1 MQCKNPGAGPLVKRE
16 HFPFFIPAFLLF
28 LICLPFFAP
37 AQDAKIA
44 PDSQSQDKL
53 KIAILLP
60 NDTPFWMR
68 VLSMTEQA
76 AEDLDVELIVYS
88 FNLSPEKMRQMT
100 REALDSDIDGLIF
113 QAWGDA
119 EKEVLALAEERK
131 VPSILI
137 NNRMPDST
145 LKPRKQFKYWLGSI
159 TADDYSIGERLI
171 SGLSRFTHIHRTVDS
186 HNVLAI
192 AGEPGDPSSTRRLAG
207 LQAYADRH
215 PEIQQIRV
223 EYAYWSEAEAGEIFE
238 KAWMDNPDI
247 TEVWCVSDLIAKGV
261 ADKIAE
267 MGIADPPAV
276 GGVDW
281 DTPTAD
287 YLESGQIVVS
297 IGGHFMDGAW
307 AVVMLH
313 DYLNGVDFDSQ
324 RIEFDSLMITAT
336 PDDLTRY
343 LPFFQLQP
351 DGIHFD
357 GRSLIRNP
365 RLISHDFTLSEILN
379 TDAVSEPLRL
389 TEQEKAWLA
398 ANPVINVAGE
408 TNNVPFNYTDES
420 NNSTGFAIELLRY
433 VASQTGSQM
442 NIIRSDSAEYLKEAT
457 AKGQIHVMPVINP
470 KDTRPDSLLLSGS
483 YLSLSQYFFSR
494 PNTAQI
500 SRLQDTGNRTL
511 AVPEDDEILAA
522 RVALLPDLRIIE
534 VPDLEAAIMA
544 VSSGQADLLVSNYA
558 SVAWYLDKHF
568 ISNIKVNGLLTE
580 YGNAELHMAAGPEAA
595 PFMQV
600 VNKALATMPASTRS
614 ALIYKWLRENSND
627 SFYAAEQISLTR
639 EERDWLKTKETIRLG
654 DDFKTRP
661 LSFLNKN
668 GDFSGLSA
676 DFIRHFTRQLG
687 IPAELKITKTGVP
700 AEQRLKEKSLDIMP
714 ALIKPLQPSTDILY
728 TDPYLLF
735 PVVIATST
743 SQPPVNNLWQLAG
756 KEVGIMNNHLAE
768 KLEKEHA
775 DLTFRRFKTTG
786 QAFSALSAGKID
798 AVLGN
803 LAVISAA
810 AADSENQSFAITGAT
825 GYADEI
831 VIGVRSD
838 WPELVSML
846 NKAIAAMDMQ
856 EREAIK
862 NKWLRVNVEIGTD
875 TLTIVMWALPA
886 TILACSVIFYI
897 YLSNR
902 RLSQAKAQI
911 SARTKELENTN
922 QSLEDTLSELKF
934 SQKQMLEQEKMASLG
949 SLVAGVSHESGVDWD
964 TPTADYLESG
974 QIVVS
979 IGGHFMDGAWAVV
992 MLHDYLNGVDFD
1004 SQRIEF
1010 DSLMITATP
1019 DDLTRYLPFFQ
1030 LQPDGIHFDGRS
1042 LIRNPRLISH
1052 DFTLSEILNTDAV
1065 SEPLRL
1071 TEQEKAWL
1079 AANPVI
1085 NVAGETNNVPFNYTD
1100 ESNNSTGFA
1109 IELLRYVASQTGS
1122 QMNIIRSDSAEY
1134 LKEATAKGQIH
1145 VMPVINPK
1153 DTRPDSL
1160 LLSGSYLSLSQ
1171 YFFSRPNTA
1180 QISRLQDTG
1189 NRTLAVPEDDEI
1201 LAARVALLPDL
1212 RIIEVPDLEAAI
1224 MAVSSGQADL
1234 LVSNYASVA
1243 WYLDKH
1249 FISNIKV
1256 NGLLTEYGNAEL
1268 HMAAGPEAA
1277 PFMQVVNKALAT
1289 MPASTRSALI
1299 YKWLRENS
1307 NDSFYAA
1314 EQISLTREERDWLKT
1329 KETIRLGDDFKTRPL
1344 SFLNKNG
1351 DFSGLSADFIR
1362 HFTRQLGIPAELKI
1376 TKTGVPAEQR
1386 LKEKSLDIMPAL
1398 IKPLQPSTDILY
1410 TDPYL
1415 LFPVVIATSTSQ
1427 PPVNNLWQLAGKEVG
1442 IMNNHLAEKLEKE
1455 HADLTFRRFKTTGQA
1470 FSALSAGKI
1479 DAVLGNLAV
1488 ISAAAADSE
1497 NQSFA
1502 ITGATGYADE
1512 IVIGVRSDWP
1522 ELVSMLNKA
1531 IAAMDMQ
1538 EREAIK
1544 NKWLRVNVEIG
1555 TDTLTIVMW
1564 ALPATIL
1571 ACSVI
1576 FYIYLSNRRLSQAKA
1591 QISARTKE
1599 LENTNQSLEDTLSE
1613 LKFSQKQMLEQE
1625 KMASLGSLVAGV
1637 SHEINTP
1644 LGISVTAIS
1653 HVEHLLAELEQRF
1666 DSNKVTKT
1674 FMQRFIKEAQEGSL
1688 ATSLNLSRAA
1698 NLVKSFKNISM
1709 DHNQDS
1715 VRTIDLDQYLNEVL
1729 TSLQPQI
1736 KKSGHEIV
1744 SGCAEN
1750 IVSETR
1756 PGAIAQILTN
1766 LIMNSLTHAFSSNE
1780 KGMITLHTRQ
1790 IGSTIELIYSDN
1802 GCGMNEEQLKRIF
1815 EPFFTTKLGAGGSG
1829 LGAHIIYNLV
1839 TNALQGT
1846 IKVESSPGMG
1856 AKFVICFPVRLNQT
1870 DNGGA
1875 D

>member
-1 MQCKNPGAGPLVKRE
+1 MQCKNPGAGPLIKRE

-44 PDSQSQDKL
+44 PDSHSQDKL

-76 AEDLDVELIVYS
+76 AEDLDVELIVFS

-398 ANPVINVAGE
+398 AYPVINVAGE

-433 VASQTGSQM
+433 VASQTGSQI

-654 DDFKTRP
+654 DDFKARP

-687 IPAELKITKTGVP
+687 IPAELTITKTGVP

-714 ALIKPLQPSTDILY
+714 ALIKPLQPATDILY

-838 WPELVSML
+838 WSEFVSML

-856 EREAIK
+856 EREA
-862 NKWLRVNVEIGTD
+862 L
-875 TLTIVMWALPA
+875 
-886 TILACSVIFYI
+886 
-897 YLSNR
+897 
-902 RLSQAKAQI
+902 
-911 SARTKELENTN
+911 
-922 QSLEDTLSELKF
+922 
-934 SQKQMLEQEKMASLG
+934 
-949 SLVAGVSHESGVDWD
+949 
-964 TPTADYLESG
+964 
-974 QIVVS
+974 
-979 IGGHFMDGAWAVV
+979 
-992 MLHDYLNGVDFD
+992 
-1004 SQRIEF
+1004 
-1010 DSLMITATP
+1010 
-1019 DDLTRYLPFFQ
+1019 
-1030 LQPDGIHFDGRS
+1030 
-1042 LIRNPRLISH
+1042 
-1052 DFTLSEILNTDAV
+1052 
-1065 SEPLRL
+1065 
-1071 TEQEKAWL
+1071 
-1079 AANPVI
+1079 
-1085 NVAGETNNVPFNYTD
+1085 
-1100 ESNNSTGFA
+1100 
-1109 IELLRYVASQTGS
+1109 
-1122 QMNIIRSDSAEY
+1122 
-1134 LKEATAKGQIH
+1134 
-1145 VMPVINPK
+1145 
-1153 DTRPDSL
+1153 
-1160 LLSGSYLSLSQ
+1160 
-1171 YFFSRPNTA
+1171 
-1180 QISRLQDTG
+1180 
-1189 NRTLAVPEDDEI
+1189 
-1201 LAARVALLPDL
+1201 
-1212 RIIEVPDLEAAI
+1212 
-1224 MAVSSGQADL
+1224 
-1234 LVSNYASVA
+1234 
-1243 WYLDKH
+1243 
-1249 FISNIKV
+1249 
-1256 NGLLTEYGNAEL
+1256 
-1268 HMAAGPEAA
+1268 
-1277 PFMQVVNKALAT
+1277 
-1289 MPASTRSALI
+1289 
-1299 YKWLRENS
+1299 
-1307 NDSFYAA
+1307 
-1314 EQISLTREERDWLKT
+1314 
-1329 KETIRLGDDFKTRPL
+1329 
-1344 SFLNKNG
+1344 
-1351 DFSGLSADFIR
+1351 
-1362 HFTRQLGIPAELKI
+1362 
-1376 TKTGVPAEQR
+1376 
-1386 LKEKSLDIMPAL
+1386 
-1398 IKPLQPSTDILY
+1398 
-1410 TDPYL
+1410 
-1415 LFPVVIATSTSQ
+1415 
-1427 PPVNNLWQLAGKEVG
+1427 
-1442 IMNNHLAEKLEKE
+1442 
-1455 HADLTFRRFKTTGQA
+1455 
-1470 FSALSAGKI
+1470 
-1479 DAVLGNLAV
+1479 
-1488 ISAAAADSE
+1488 
-1497 NQSFA
+1497 
-1502 ITGATGYADE
+1502 
-1512 IVIGVRSDWP
+1512 
-1522 ELVSMLNKA
+1522 
-1531 IAAMDMQ
+1531 
-1538 EREAIK
+1538 K

-1780 KGMITLHTRQ
+1780 KGMITLHARQ

-1870 DNGGA
+1870 DNGVT